1 MSIGIFDS
9 GLGGLTVLKQ
19 IVKLL
24 PQYDYVY
31 FGDNAHAPYGDRS
44 EERIYEFTKNG
55 VDYLFRQ
62 GCVLVILA
70 CNTASA
76 VALRRLQQEWLPTA
90 YPDRRILGIILPV
103 VETVVSMK
111 VKRPKRIGVIGS
123 RATIQS
129 NAFGKEIAKRDPVL
143 VPLLFQKSCPLLV
156 PFIEEGM
163 QKSIPAAM
171 ILKHYLRPLK
181 QKQVSILVLGCTH
194 YPMMKKKIQNV
205 MGRSVAIVDPGV
217 IVARSLKHYLER
229 HSEITALL
237 AVNPAADEYTSK
249 VRFFTTD
256 IAEKI
261 KSSVARFWGRRADV
275 ERISLN

>member
-1 MSIGIFDS
+1 MSVGIFDS

-24 PQYDYVY
+24 PQYAYVY

-44 EERIYEFTKNG
+44 EDRIYEFTKSG
-55 VDYLFRQ
+55 VEFLFRQ

-70 CNTASA
+70 CNTATA
-76 VALRRLQQEWLPTA
+76 VALRRLQQEWLPAA

-103 VETVVSMK
+103 VETVVTMK

-129 NAFGKEIAKRDPVL
+129 NVYFKEIGKRDSSLLPA
-143 VPLLFQKSCPLLV
+143 LFQKSCPLLV

-163 QKSIPAAM
+163 HKSIPAAM

-181 QKQVSILVLGCTH
+181 QKQISVLILGCTH
-194 YPMMKKKIQNV
+194 YPMMKKKIQSV
-205 MGRSVAIVDPGV
+205 IGKSVAVIDPGI
-217 IVARSLKHYLER
+217 IVARSLKQYLARHPEIDSRLER
-229 HSEITALL
+229 YQH
-237 AVNPAADEYTSK
+237 ADEYSAN
-249 VRFFTTD
+249 VSFFTTD

-261 KSSVARFWGRRADV
+261 KASIARFWGRKTDV
-275 ERISLN
+275 RRVSL

>member
-24 PQYDYVY
+24 PQYEYVY

-55 VDYLFRQ
+55 VDFLFRQ
-62 GCVLVILA
+62 GCILVILA
-70 CNTASA
+70 CNTATA

-90 YPDRRILGIILPV
+90 YPDRRILGIVLPV
-103 VETVVSMK
+103 VESVVTMK

-123 RATIQS
+123 RATVQS
-129 NAFGKEIAKRDPVL
+129 NAYGKEIAKRDPAL
-143 VPLLFQKSCPLLV
+143 VQVLFQKSCPLLV

-163 QKSIPAAM
+163 QKSIPATM

-181 QKQVSILVLGCTH
+181 QKQISILILGCTH
-194 YPMMKKKIQNV
+194 YPMMKKKIQSV
-205 MGRSVAIVDPGV
+205 MGRSIVIVDPA
-217 IVARSLKHYLER
+217 IIAARSLKLYFER
-229 HSEITALL
+229 HPEIVARL
-237 AVNPAADEYTSK
+237 AQHSDADEYTAR

-275 ERISLN
+275 QRIALE

>member
-24 PQYDYVY
+24 PQYEYVY

-44 EERIYEFTKNG
+44 EERIYEFTKSG
-55 VDYLFRQ
+55 VNFLFQR

-70 CNTASA
+70 CNTATA

-90 YPDRRILGIILPV
+90 YPDRRILGIVLPV
-103 VETVVSMK
+103 VETVVAMK
-111 VKRPKRIGVIGS
+111 VKRQKRIGVIGS

-129 NAFGKEIAKRDPVL
+129 NAFGKEIGKRDPALLPV
-143 VPLLFQKSCPLLV
+143 LFQKSCPLLV

-181 QKQVSILVLGCTH
+181 QKQISILILGCTH
-194 YPMMKKKIQNV
+194 YPMMKKKIQSV
-205 MGRSVAIVDPGV
+205 MGRSVAIIDPGI
-217 IVARSLKHYLER
+217 IVARSLKHYLGR
-229 HSEITALL
+229 HTEITARL
-237 AVNPAADEYTSK
+237 AQHAQADEYSAS
-249 VRFFTTD
+249 VQFFTTD

-275 ERISLN
+275 ERVSIE